1 MSEGYV
7 GVKFTTVYKDKKA
20 PQHPDLDTL
29 KEWCRLFHEKGLA
42 PPYPGGSYGNLS
54 FRTHRDSFI
63 ITGTCIGLKDTL
75 GNDCFVEIHD
85 CNADTKEIL
94 VTGTRPPSSET
105 FMHHIIYQ
113 NRPDVQTIFHGHN
126 QQITENA
133 ASLNIPETAKEVP
146 YGTVQLAESVL
157 SILGNHNFFVIKA
170 HGFVSLGSDMAEAG
184 SLACNWL
191 NKTSDIKKL

>member
-7 GVKFTTVYKDKKA
+7 GVKFTTVYKDKIA
-20 PQHPDLDTL
+20 PLHPHLDEL
-29 KEWCRLFHEKGLA
+29 KNWCRLFHDKGLA

-54 FRTHRDSFI
+54 FRTERDSFI

-94 VTGTRPPSSET
+94 VTGNRPPSSET
-105 FMHHIIYQ
+105 FMHYIIYH
-113 NRPDVQTIFHGHN
+113 NRPDVQAIFHGHN

-133 ASLNIPETAKEVP
+133 ALLTIPETAKEVP
-146 YGTVQLAESVL
+146 YGTVELAESVL
-157 SILGNHNFFVIKA
+157 AILGNNNFFVIKA
-170 HGFVSLGSDMAEAG
+170 HGFVSLGGNMDEAG
-184 SLACNWL
+184 KLACAWL
-191 NKTSDIKKL
+191 EQTPQIKKL

>member
-20 PQHPDLDTL
+20 PHHPDLETL
-29 KEWCRLFHEKGLA
+29 KEWCRLFHQKGLA

-54 FRTHRDSFI
+54 FRPHRDSFI

-85 CNADTKEIL
+85 CNAGTKEIL

-113 NRPDVQTIFHGHN
+113 NRPDVHAIFHGHN

-133 ASLNIPETAKEVP
+133 ALLNIPETAEEVP
-146 YGTVQLAESVL
+146 YGTLELAESVL
-157 SILGNHNFFVIKA
+157 SILGNHTFFVIKA
-170 HGFVSLGSDMAEAG
+170 HGFVSLGSDMAESG

-191 NKTSDIKKL
+191 EKVSSR